1 MPRVHA
7 NGIEIEYES
16 FGRESDPC
24 LLLIMGFGAQL
35 TLWPRAFCEGLA
47 SRGFRVIRFDNRD
60 AGKSSR
66 LTEKGVPDVGQLL
79 GKMMAGEA
87 VVAPYLL
94 SDMAADA
101 VGLIDALG
109 IQRAH
114 IVGASMGGMIAQLVA
129 AEHPRHT
136 RSVVSIMSTTG
147 RRDLPQPKP
156 EALMALTQ
164 PPASAAREDRIA
176 AETRLWTFL
185 ASPGYP
191 WADGELRVLTQEQV
205 DRIPYDPSGSARQM
219 AAIFAS
225 PPRNEVL
232 KNVRCPALV
241 IHGADDPLVLVE
253 GGKDTAASIPG
264 CELTIVPGMSHSM
277 PNALLP
283 VLLKRVGDFVA
294 LAEAKSNAA

>member
-7 NGIEIEYES
+7 NGIDIEYES
-16 FGRESDPC
+16 FGRENDPAI
-24 LLLIMGFGAQL
+24 LLIMGFGAQL
-35 TLWPRAFCEGLA
+35 TVWPRAFCEGLA
-47 SRGFRVIRFDNRD
+47 GRGFRVIRFDNRD
-60 AGKSSR
+60 AGKSTH
-66 LTEKGVPDVGQLL
+66 LANKGTPDVPKLL
-79 GKMMAGEA
+79 AQMAAGEPIA
-87 VVAPYLL
+87 APYLL
-94 SDMAADA
+94 SDMAADSVA
-101 VGLIDALG
+101 LLDALG
-109 IQRAH
+109 IARAH

-136 RSVVSIMSTTG
+136 KSLVSIMSTTG

-156 EALMALTQ
+156 EALAALTQ

-191 WADGELRVLTQEQV
+191 WANGELRALTEEQV
-205 DRIPYDPSGSARQM
+205 DRIAYDPSGSARQM

-241 IHGADDPLVLVE
+241 VHGADDPLVLPE
-253 GGKDTAASIPG
+253 GGKDTAAAIAGSELAMIPG
-264 CELTIVPGMSHSM
+264 MAHSM
-277 PNALLP
+277 PKALVP
-283 VLLKRVGDFVA
+283 ILLKRIGDFVA
-294 LAEAKSNAA
+294 GVEKKG